1 MMPIIFSPVSG
12 QFDISN
18 MEDVVG
24 VFAIEAMYSNETNR
38 IGLTKI
44 YQQGTGN
51 QSENLGYQA
60 TIQLTWNV
68 VNCNLKVNGMY
79 KRISIMK
86 TIVSSLNSTHYCSSS
101 DHIY

>member
-1 MMPIIFSPVSG
+1 MMPIIFSQVSDRV
-12 QFDISN
+12 DISN
-18 MEDVVG
+18 MEDGVG

-38 IGLTKI
+38 IGLPKI

-51 QSENLGYQA
+51 PSENLGYRV

-86 TIVSSLNSTHYCSSS
+86 TIVSSLNSSHPCSS
-101 DHIY
+101 